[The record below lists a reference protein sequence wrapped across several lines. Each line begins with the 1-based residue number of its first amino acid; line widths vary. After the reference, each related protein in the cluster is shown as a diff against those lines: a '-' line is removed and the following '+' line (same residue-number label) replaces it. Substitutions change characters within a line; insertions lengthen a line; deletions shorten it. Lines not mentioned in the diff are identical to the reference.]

1 MSLPLI
7 PFSRTFILVLVAGN
21 KLAGRPAQM
30 TGPESKLRQ
39 PTNMFTILR
48 TGSRVGSK
56 VLVAALAARV
66 PTLSAQA
73 PPRSFL
79 SGQHPS

>member
-1 MSLPLI
+1 
-7 PFSRTFILVLVAGN
+7 
-21 KLAGRPAQM
+21 
-30 TGPESKLRQ
+30 
-39 PTNMFTILR
+39 MFTILR